1 MFRSAER
8 SISDAEMRD
17 VVRTGSVIETGI
29 RGTRGGLKRLYKKYL
44 SHRVVV
50 VVAEVLKADC
60 WIITTYAEE
69 D

>member
-1 MFRSAER
+1 
-8 SISDAEMRD
+8 MRD